1 MIYEDYESILMPE
14 DKSYLSLTQ
23 TNIKNMLLV
32 VVFVN

>member
-23 TNIKNMLLV
+23 ANIKNMLLV
-32 VVFVN
+32 VMLIK